1 MYPYSAAPDY
11 GTHPEGELM
20 APEHSPGYLV
30 YAPAELST
38 THVVGYGPGQ
48 MDEARAMASRLRG
61 IVVRAGVVAD
71 YR

>member
-1 MYPYSAAPDY
+1 MYPHRSAPDY
-11 GTHPEGELM
+11 GTAPENELM

-30 YAPAELST
+30 YAPTEIGT
-38 THVVGYGPGQ
+38 NYIVGYGPGQ
-48 MDEARAMASRLRG
+48 LDEARAMASRLRG